1 MQVVKTGSLIV
12 FDGPLQG
19 FLSPLL
25 LLVIRE
31 VPPELPRDLGI
42 IIHLGSLSII
52 GLNLI
57 LGRNHEY
64 EEWREG
70 LLLAL
75 RPVLIT
81 LLL

>member
-1 MQVVKTGSLIV
+1 MQIVKTGSLIV
-12 FDGPLQG
+12 IDCPLQG

-25 LLVIRE
+25 LLVVRE
-31 VPPELPRDLGI
+31 VPPEFPRDLGI

-64 EEWREG
+64 KERREG

-81 LLL
+81 FLL